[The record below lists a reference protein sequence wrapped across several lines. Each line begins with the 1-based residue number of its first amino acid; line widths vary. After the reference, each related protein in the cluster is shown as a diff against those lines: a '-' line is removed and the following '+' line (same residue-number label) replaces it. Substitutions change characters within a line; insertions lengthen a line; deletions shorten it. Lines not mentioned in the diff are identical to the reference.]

1 MTRPFTLYAL
11 GCIAMAIA
19 VGCFIKWPA
28 VMLTIG
34 AIAVAGIVIS
44 GFGLV
49 AVLIVI
55 YFVMGPGAAR

>member
-1 MTRPFTLYAL
+1 MKPYIL
-11 GCIAMAIA
+11 GCIATA
-19 VGCFIKWPA
+19 VALACFIKWPA
-28 VMLTIG
+28 LFLTIV
-34 AIAVAGIVIS
+34 AFTVAGIVVS